1 MNSLLPPHRK
11 RMNGTETT
19 LASEI
24 QPSPSWNG
32 QVSLASKAGSKRNR
46 PQYLVELKEK
56 EVDFSDEDFLVDLIN
71 LLIQIQKPRS
81 LRAPLRATPNIL
93 RRLCLQHS
101 NLSEPKIQIVDHF
114 FLTRHCSFAQPLQP
128 FLTQPPSAPQFVT
141 IRDLQPPH
149 FATQTSDKPKACLM
163 PLYTCFSIARNL
175 RPEVPDPT
183 LPARKA
189 LFTLQLVERFSR
201 IEAVPAQPDLKSEA

>member
-1 MNSLLPPHRK
+1 MNSPLPPLRK
-11 RMNGTETT
+11 RTNGTLTS
-19 LASEI
+19 LASEKN
-24 QPSPSWNG
+24 PSLSCKG
-32 QVSLASKAGSKRNR
+32 QVSSASKGGSKKNR
-46 PQYLVELKEK
+46 PQFVVELKEK
-56 EVDFSDEDFLVDLIN
+56 EVDSSDEDFLVDLIN
-71 LLIQIQKPRS
+71 LLIEIQKPRS

-101 NLSEPKIQIVDHF
+101 NLSEPKIQILDHF

-128 FLTQPPSAPQFVT
+128 FLTQPPLTPQFIT
-141 IRDLQPPH
+141 IRDLQLPH
-149 FATQTSDKPKACLM
+149 FASQTSEKPKACLM

-201 IEAVPAQPDLKSEA
+201 IEAIPAQPDLKTEA